1 MFIASFWHIT
11 YDRTPSHATLINAK
25 PSSHISH
32 TSPVPMMSQL
42 QQQQQ
47 LQQSAPLLSVQ
58 AQRLL
63 EDCRNE
69 NRMLEETVGTLKEQV
84 NMFEQE
90 IEQQREQ
97 IRIKEAN
104 YEEEIQI
111 LKGQVRHSYSVTE
124 KE

>member
-47 LQQSAPLLSVQ
+47 QQQSAPLLSVQ

-90 IEQQREQ
+90 MEQQREQ

-111 LKGQVRHSYSVTE
+111 LKGQVRYSYSVTE